1 MQIDITKE
9 LEVINSLTSIG
20 EFLKDKSL
28 ELKEEEELFNAIKN
42 FEQVQKYIL
51 EEIKKI
57 GKQGPPLAVWL
68 RPNFAMSK
76 FGRNFANA
84 CI

>member
-9 LEVINSLTSIG
+9 LEVINAITSIN
-20 EFLKDKSL
+20 EFLRDKSL
-28 ELKEEEELFNAIKN
+28 ELKEKEELFNAIKN

-57 GKQGPPLAVWL
+57 GK
-68 RPNFAMSK
+68 
-76 FGRNFANA
+76 
-84 CI
+84 